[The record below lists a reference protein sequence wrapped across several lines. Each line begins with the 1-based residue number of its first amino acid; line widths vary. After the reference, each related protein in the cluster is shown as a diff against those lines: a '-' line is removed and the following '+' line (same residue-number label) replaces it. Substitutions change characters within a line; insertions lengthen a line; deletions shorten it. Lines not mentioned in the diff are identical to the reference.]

1 MSHRSGGIQ
10 LLIRRGFKFELR
22 PNGMQIQLMMQ
33 FCGCARYVY
42 NRTLSLEKSLYK
54 KDSKHSFKYSEAANR
69 LPGWKKKN
77 PFLKKCH
84 SQVLQQSLKDLDRA
98 YTNFFEKRGNVPKY
112 KKKYRHDS
120 IRFPQ
125 GVELDEVKQQIRLPK
140 IGWMGYQ
147 KSRDI
152 IGTIKNVTVSRRGE
166 KWDVSIQTEYEV
178 VSSAPNPSEIGID
191 MGVKRFATLSNGD
204 FVEPLNAFKQ
214 EQEKLAKLQRKLA
227 RQKKGSRN
235 SRKTKRKIARLHRYI
250 ADSRRDFL
258 HKTSTKIAKNHS
270 IICVEDLKVSNMSAS
285 ARGTKESPGKN
296 VKQKS
301 GLNRSILDQGWYGFF
316 QMLSYKLEQRGGK
329 LIKVDPRN
337 TSRTCPRCG
346 LASAENRKSQA
357 TFACIGC
364 GYRSNAD
371 EVGAINILRAGRAR
385 LACETSGAVR
395 PLSAGTQ
402 RNLLQH

>member
-1 MSHRSGGIQ
+1 M
-10 LLIRRGFKFELR
+10 LIRRGFKFELR

-140 IGWMGYQ
+140 IGWMGYR

-235 SRKTKRKIARLHRYI
+235 SIKTKRKIARLHRYI

>member
-1 MSHRSGGIQ
+1 M
-10 LLIRRGFKFELR
+10 LIRRGFKFQLK
-22 PNGMQIQLMMQ
+22 PNGMQIQLMKQ

-42 NRTLSLEKSLYK
+42 NRTLSLERSIYK
-54 KDSKHSFKYSEAANR
+54 KDNKHSFKYAEAANR
-69 LPGWKKKN
+69 LPDWKKKK
-77 PFLKKCH
+77 PFLKDCNA
-84 SQVLQQSLKDLDRA
+84 QVLQQSLKDLERA
-98 YTNFFEKRGNVPKY
+98 YKNFFGKRANFPKY

-140 IGWMGYQ
+140 IGWMGYR

-204 FVEPLNAFKQ
+204 FVEPLNPFKQ

-258 HKTSTKIAKNHS
+258 HKISTKIAKNHS
-270 IICVEDLKVSNMSAS
+270 IIYVEDLKVSNMSAS
-285 ARGTKESPGKN
+285 AGGTKESPGKN
-296 VKQKS
+296 VRQKS

-346 LASAENRKSQA
+346 LVSAENRKSQA

-385 LACETSGAVR
+385 LACGMSGAVR

-402 RNLLQH
+402 RDRLQH

>member
-1 MSHRSGGIQ
+1 
-10 LLIRRGFKFELR
+10 
-22 PNGMQIQLMMQ
+22 MQIQLMMQ

-69 LPGWKKKN
+69 LPVWKKKN

-140 IGWMGYQ
+140 IGWMGYR

-346 LASAENRKSQA
+346 LVSAENRKSQA

>member
-1 MSHRSGGIQ
+1 V
-10 LLIRRGFKFELR
+10 LIRRGFKFQLK
-22 PNGMQIQLMMQ
+22 PNGMQIQLMKQ
-33 FCGCARYVY
+33 FCGFARYVY
-42 NRTLSLEKSLYK
+42 NRTLSLERSIYK
-54 KDSKHSFKYSEAANR
+54 KDNKHSFKYAEAANR
-69 LPGWKKKN
+69 LPDWKKKS
-77 PFLKKCH
+77 PFLKDCNA
-84 SQVLQQSLKDLDRA
+84 QVLQQSLKDLERA
-98 YTNFFEKRGNVPKY
+98 YKNFFGKRANFPKY

-140 IGWMGYQ
+140 IGWMGYR

-191 MGVKRFATLSNGD
+191 MGVKRFASLSNGD
-204 FVEPLNAFKQ
+204 FVEPLNPFKQ

-258 HKTSTKIAKNHS
+258 HKISTKIAKNHS
-270 IICVEDLKVSNMSAS
+270 IIYVEDLKVSNMSAS
-285 ARGTKESPGKN
+285 ASGTKESPGKN
-296 VKQKS
+296 VRQKS

-346 LASAENRKSQA
+346 LVSAENRKSQA

-385 LACETSGAVR
+385 LACGMSGAVR

-402 RNLLQH
+402 RDRLQH

>member
-1 MSHRSGGIQ
+1 
-10 LLIRRGFKFELR
+10 
-22 PNGMQIQLMMQ
+22 MMQ

-140 IGWMGYQ
+140 IGWMGYR

-204 FVEPLNAFKQ
+204 FVEPLNPFKQ

>member
-1 MSHRSGGIQ
+1 M
-10 LLIRRGFKFELR
+10 LIRRGFKFELR
-22 PNGMQIQLMMQ
+22 PKGMQIQLLMQ

-54 KDSKHSFKYSEAANR
+54 KDSKHSFKYTAAANR

-84 SQVLQQSLKDLDRA
+84 SQVLQQSLKDLELA
-98 YTNFFEKRGNVPKY
+98 YINFFEKRSNFPKY
-112 KKKYRHDS
+112 KKKFQHDS

-140 IGWMGYQ
+140 IGWMRYR

-204 FVEPLNAFKQ
+204 FVEPLNPLKQ

-270 IICVEDLKVSNMSAS
+270 IVYVEDLKVSNMSAS
-285 ARGTKESPGKN
+285 ASGTKESPGKN

-329 LIKVDPRN
+329 LIKVDPKN

-346 LASAENRKSQA
+346 LVSAENRKSQA

-371 EVGAINILRAGRAR
+371 EVGAINVLRAGRAQ
-385 LACETSGAVR
+385 LACAMSGAVR
-395 PLSAGTQ
+395 PLSAGT
-402 RNLLQH
+402 RRDPL

>member
-1 MSHRSGGIQ
+1 
-10 LLIRRGFKFELR
+10 
-22 PNGMQIQLMMQ
+22 MMQ

-140 IGWMGYQ
+140 IGWMGYR

-296 VKQKS
+296 VRQKS
-301 GLNRSILDQGWYGFF
+301 GLNRSILDQGWYSFF
-316 QMLSYKLEQRGGK
+316 RMLSYKLKQRGGK

>member
-1 MSHRSGGIQ
+1 
-10 LLIRRGFKFELR
+10 
-22 PNGMQIQLMMQ
+22 MQIQLMKQ

-42 NRTLSLEKSLYK
+42 NRTLSLERSIYK
-54 KDSKHSFKYSEAANR
+54 KDNKHSFKYAEAANR
-69 LPGWKKKN
+69 LPDWKKKN
-77 PFLKKCH
+77 PFLKDCNA
-84 SQVLQQSLKDLDRA
+84 QVLQQSLKDLERA
-98 YTNFFEKRGNVPKY
+98 YKNFFGKRANFPKY

-140 IGWMGYQ
+140 IGWMGYR

-204 FVEPLNAFKQ
+204 FVEPLNPFKQ

-235 SRKTKRKIARLHRYI
+235 SKTKRKIARLHRYI

-258 HKTSTKIAKNHS
+258 HKISTKIAKNHS
-270 IICVEDLKVSNMSAS
+270 IIYVEDLKVSNMSAS
-285 ARGTKESPGKN
+285 ASGTKESPGKN
-296 VKQKS
+296 VRQKS
-301 GLNRSILDQGWYGFF
+301 GLNRSILDQGWYSFF
-316 QMLSYKLEQRGGK
+316 RMLSYKLKQRGGK

-346 LASAENRKSQA
+346 LVSAENRKSQA

-385 LACETSGAVR
+385 LACGMSGAVR

-402 RNLLQH
+402 RDRLQH

>member
-1 MSHRSGGIQ
+1 MSYRSGGMQ

-22 PNGMQIQLMMQ
+22 PKGMQIQLMMQ

-54 KDSKHSFKYSEAANR
+54 KDSKHSFKYTAAANR

-84 SQVLQQSLKDLDRA
+84 SQVLQQSLKDLELA
-98 YTNFFEKRGNVPKY
+98 YINFFEKRSNFPKY
-112 KKKYRHDS
+112 KKKFQHDS

-140 IGWMGYQ
+140 IGWMGYR

-191 MGVKRFATLSNGD
+191 MGVKRFATLSNGG

-270 IICVEDLKVSNMSAS
+270 IVYVEDLKVSNMSAS
-285 ARGTKESPGKN
+285 AGGTKESPGKN

-301 GLNRSILDQGWYGFF
+301 GLNRSILDQGWYSFF
-316 QMLSYKLEQRGGK
+316 QMLSYKLERRGGK
-329 LIKVDPRN
+329 LIKVDPKN

-346 LASAENRKSQA
+346 LVSAENRKSQA

-371 EVGAINILRAGRAR
+371 EVGAINVLRAGRAQ
-385 LACETSGAVR
+385 LACAMSGAVR
-395 PLSAGTQ
+395 PLSAGT
-402 RNLLQH
+402 RRDPLQH

>member
-1 MSHRSGGIQ
+1 M
-10 LLIRRGFKFELR
+10 LIRRGFKFELK

-54 KDSKHSFKYSEAANR
+54 KDSKHSFKYTEAANR

-98 YTNFFEKRGNVPKY
+98 YTNFFEKRGNFPKY

-125 GVELDEVKQQIRLPK
+125 GVELDATKQKIRLPK
-140 IGWMGYQ
+140 VGWVGYR

-152 IGTIKNVTVSRRGE
+152 IGKIKNVTVIRRGD

-178 VSSAPNPSEIGID
+178 SSPAPNPSEIGID

-214 EQEKLAKLQRKLA
+214 ERENLTKLQRKLA

-258 HKTSTKIAKNHS
+258 HKISTRIAKNHS
-270 IICVEDLKVSNMSAS
+270 IVYVEDLKVSNMSAS
-285 ARGTKESPGKN
+285 AAGTKENPGKK

-301 GLNRSILDQGWYGFF
+301 GLNQSILDQGWYGFF
-316 QMLSYKLEQRGGK
+316 QMLSYKLERKGGK

-337 TSRTCPRCG
+337 TSRTCPQCG
-346 LASAENRKSQA
+346 FISAENRRTQA
-357 TFACIGC
+357 SFACIAC
-364 GYRSNAD
+364 GYRANAD
-371 EVGAINILRAGRAR
+371 MVGAINVLRAGRAR
-385 LACETSGAVR
+385 LACGMSGAVR
-395 PLSAGTQ
+395 LLSAGTQ
-402 RNLLQH
+402 RDSLQH

>member
-1 MSHRSGGIQ
+1 MAAPVTSTTAPYLLKGRST
-10 LLIRRGFKFELR
+10 RKTTSTPSNTLR
-22 PNGMQIQLMMQ
+22 PQIDCLI
-33 FCGCARYVY
+33 GKRK
-42 NRTLSLEKSLYK
+42 T
-54 KDSKHSFKYSEAANR
+54 
-69 LPGWKKKN
+69 
-77 PFLKKCH
+77 PFLKDCNA
-84 SQVLQQSLKDLDRA
+84 QVLQQSLKDLERA
-98 YTNFFEKRGNVPKY
+98 YKNFFGKRANFPKY

-140 IGWMGYQ
+140 IGWMGYR

>member
-1 MSHRSGGIQ
+1 MSYRSGGIQ

-140 IGWMGYQ
+140 IGWMGYR

>member
-1 MSHRSGGIQ
+1 ME
-10 LLIRRGFKFELR
+10 K
-22 PNGMQIQLMMQ
+22 
-33 FCGCARYVY
+33 
-42 NRTLSLEKSLYK
+42 EKSF
-54 KDSKHSFKYSEAANR
+54 FKRVSQSSSSAIAEG
-69 LPGWKKKN
+69 PG
-77 PFLKKCH
+77 
-84 SQVLQQSLKDLDRA
+84 SA
-98 YTNFFEKRGNVPKY
+98 YTNFFRKRANFPKY
-112 KKKYRHDS
+112 KEKFRNDS

-140 IGWMGYQ
+140 IGWMGYR

-191 MGVKRFATLSNGD
+191 MGVKRFVTMSNGD
-204 FVEPLNAFKQ
+204 FVEPPNPFKQ
-214 EQEKLAKLQRKLA
+214 EREKLAKLQRKLA

-270 IICVEDLKVSNMSAS
+270 IVYVEDLKVSNMSAS
-285 ARGTKESPGKN
+285 AGGTKESSGKN
-296 VKQKS
+296 VRQKS
-301 GLNRSILDQGWYGFF
+301 GLNRSILDQGWYSFF
-316 QMLSYKLEQRGGK
+316 QMLSYKLERRGGR

-346 LASAENRKSQA
+346 LVSAENRK
-357 TFACIGC
+357 
-364 GYRSNAD
+364 
-371 EVGAINILRAGRAR
+371 
-385 LACETSGAVR
+385 
-395 PLSAGTQ
+395 
-402 RNLLQH
+402 

>member
-1 MSHRSGGIQ
+1 
-10 LLIRRGFKFELR
+10 
-22 PNGMQIQLMMQ
+22 MMQ

-54 KDSKHSFKYSEAANR
+54 KDSKHSFKYTAAANR

-84 SQVLQQSLKDLDRA
+84 SQVLQQSLKDLELA
-98 YTNFFEKRGNVPKY
+98 YINFFEKRSNFPKY
-112 KKKYRHDS
+112 KKKFQHDS

-140 IGWMGYQ
+140 IGWMGYR

-191 MGVKRFATLSNGD
+191 MGVKRFATLSNGG
-204 FVEPLNAFKQ
+204 FVEPLNAFKH

-270 IICVEDLKVSNMSAS
+270 IVYVEDLKVSNMSAS
-285 ARGTKESPGKN
+285 ASGTKESPGKN

-329 LIKVDPRN
+329 LIKVDPKN

-346 LASAENRKSQA
+346 LVSAENRKSQA

-371 EVGAINILRAGRAR
+371 EVGAINVLRAGRAQ
-385 LACETSGAVR
+385 LACAMSGAVR
-395 PLSAGTQ
+395 PLSAGTRRDPQ
-402 RNLLQH
+402 QH

>member
-1 MSHRSGGIQ
+1 M
-10 LLIRRGFKFELR
+10 
-22 PNGMQIQLMMQ
+22 
-33 FCGCARYVY
+33 
-42 NRTLSLEKSLYK
+42 
-54 KDSKHSFKYSEAANR
+54 
-69 LPGWKKKN
+69 
-77 PFLKKCH
+77 
-84 SQVLQQSLKDLDRA
+84 DRA
-98 YTNFFEKRGNVPKY
+98 YTNFFEKRGNFPKY
-112 KKKYRHDS
+112 KKKFQHDS

-125 GVELDEVKQQIRLPK
+125 GVELDEAKQQIKLPK
-140 IGWMGYQ
+140 IGWVGYR

-166 KWDVSIQTEYEV
+166 KWDVSIQTEYEL
-178 VSSAPNPSEIGID
+178 SSPAPDPSEIGID

-235 SRKTKRKIARLHRYI
+235 SRKTKRKIVRLHRYI

-258 HKTSTKIAKNHS
+258 HKISTKIAKNHS
-270 IICVEDLKVSNMSAS
+270 IIYVEDLKVSNMSAS
-285 ARGTKESPGKN
+285 ASGTKESPGKN
-296 VKQKS
+296 VRQKS

-316 QMLSYKLEQRGGK
+316 QMLSYKLGQRGGK

-346 LASAENRKSQA
+346 LVSAENRKSQA

-385 LACETSGAVR
+385 LACGMSGEVR
-395 PLSAGTQ
+395 PLSAGT
-402 RNLLQH
+402 RRDLLQH

>member
-1 MSHRSGGIQ
+1 
-10 LLIRRGFKFELR
+10 
-22 PNGMQIQLMMQ
+22 MQIQLMKQ

-42 NRTLSLEKSLYK
+42 NRTLSLERSIYK
-54 KDSKHSFKYSEAANR
+54 KDNKHSFKYAEAANR
-69 LPGWKKKN
+69 LPDWKKKN
-77 PFLKKCH
+77 PFLKDCNA
-84 SQVLQQSLKDLDRA
+84 QVLQQSLKDLERA
-98 YTNFFEKRGNVPKY
+98 YKNFFGKRANFPKY

-140 IGWMGYQ
+140 IGWMRYR

-346 LASAENRKSQA
+346 LVSAENRKSQA

>member
-1 MSHRSGGIQ
+1 
-10 LLIRRGFKFELR
+10 
-22 PNGMQIQLMMQ
+22 MQIQLMKQ

-42 NRTLSLEKSLYK
+42 NRTLSLERSIYK
-54 KDSKHSFKYSEAANR
+54 KDNKHSFKYAEAANR
-69 LPGWKKKN
+69 LPDWKKKN
-77 PFLKKCH
+77 PFLKDCNA
-84 SQVLQQSLKDLDRA
+84 QVLQQSLKDLERA
-98 YTNFFEKRGNVPKY
+98 YKNFFGKRANFPKY

-140 IGWMGYQ
+140 IGWMRYR

-258 HKTSTKIAKNHS
+258 HKISTKIAKNHS

-346 LASAENRKSQA
+346 LVSAENRKSQA

-385 LACETSGAVR
+385 LACGMSGAVR

-402 RNLLQH
+402 RDRLQH

>member
-1 MSHRSGGIQ
+1 V
-10 LLIRRGFKFELR
+10 LIRRGFKFQLK
-22 PNGMQIQLMMQ
+22 PNGMQIQLMKQ

-42 NRTLSLEKSLYK
+42 NRTLSLERSIYK
-54 KDSKHSFKYSEAANR
+54 KDNKHSFKYAEAANR
-69 LPGWKKKN
+69 LPDWKKKN
-77 PFLKKCH
+77 PFLKDCNA
-84 SQVLQQSLKDLDRA
+84 QVLQQSLKDLERA
-98 YTNFFEKRGNVPKY
+98 YKNFFGKRANFPKY

-140 IGWMGYQ
+140 IGWMRYR

-204 FVEPLNAFKQ
+204 FVEPLNPLKQ

-258 HKTSTKIAKNHS
+258 HKISTKIAKNHS
-270 IICVEDLKVSNMSAS
+270 IIYVEDLKVSNMSAS
-285 ARGTKESPGKN
+285 ASGTKESPGKN
-296 VKQKS
+296 VRQKS

-346 LASAENRKSQA
+346 LVSAENRKSQA

-385 LACETSGAVR
+385 LAYGMSGAVR

-402 RNLLQH
+402 RDRLQH